1 MAINNNHTEGA
12 LGSDVDEIIKSGN
25 KKDGAANKIYPA
37 TDCEDK
43 NNHSQR
49 MGIGP
54 MSEDEQIVTD
64 KKIGQFGQKTK
75 KGDDDQVID
84 SAMQIRD
91 VGSFDS

>member
-1 MAINNNHTEGA
+1 MAINDNHTEGA

-25 KKDGAANKIYPA
+25 KKDVAANKIYPA

-43 NNHSQR
+43 NNNSQR

-64 KKIGQFGQKTK
+64 KKIGQKMK

-91 VGSFDS
+91 LGSFDSG